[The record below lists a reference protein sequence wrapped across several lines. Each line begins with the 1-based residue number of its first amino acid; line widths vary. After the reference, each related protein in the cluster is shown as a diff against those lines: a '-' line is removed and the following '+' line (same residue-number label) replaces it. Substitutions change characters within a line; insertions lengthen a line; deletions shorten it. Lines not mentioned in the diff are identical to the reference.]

1 MVKEAGD
8 VLGVAQNKDSSEDMA
23 LIFVGSVSVK

>member
-1 MVKEAGD
+1 MVKEAEG
-8 VLGVAQNKDSSEDMA
+8 VLGVAQNKASSDDMA

>member
-1 MVKEAGD
+1 MAKEAED
-8 VLGVAQNKDSSEDMA
+8 VLGVAQNKASSDDME